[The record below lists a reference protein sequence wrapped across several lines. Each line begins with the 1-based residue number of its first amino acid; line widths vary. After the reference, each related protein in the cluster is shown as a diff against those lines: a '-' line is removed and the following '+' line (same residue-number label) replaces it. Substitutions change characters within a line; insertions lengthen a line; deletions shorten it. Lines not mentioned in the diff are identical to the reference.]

1 MPNRATAMAAT
12 VAGTLALLQGCGLNP
27 ENGLIDARPLPALAA
42 GGDEEP
48 VSGAP
53 SIETLDRRHW
63 PLYTVEVPIRQ
74 IENQPT
80 YLGTTYTG
88 QPAPFP
94 TSGSALDS
102 DIEAGL
108 GAEAGD
114 FVGSAVLP
122 VRAVWESL
130 VDGRWGWTAVRSP
143 VEHYDRA
150 PAVKAPALWRW
161 VAFEPRPPPPGQ
173 NEDG

>member
-27 ENGLIDARPLPALAA
+27 ENGLMDARPLPALAA

-63 PLYTVEVPIRQ
+63 PLYIVEVPIRQ

-143 VEHYDRA
+143 VEH
-150 PAVKAPALWRW
+150 
-161 VAFEPRPPPPGQ
+161 
-173 NEDG
+173 